1 MHPIYANLVSGKD
14 KLKEKTFTHWI
25 ERIFETQE
33 HEIDCRQLQNY
44 LPSFIEAELGEIPLA
59 HTAVL
64 AAHLHQC
71 PDCREVY
78 DGLGFIMRL
87 ELDATATSPSS
98 TAEEDERMP
107 IGD

>member
-33 HEIDCRQLQNY
+33 NEIDCKQLQNY
-44 LPSFIEAELGEIPLA
+44 LPSFIEAELEEIPLS

-64 AAHLHQC
+64 VAHLRQC
-71 PDCREVY
+71 SDCREVY
-78 DGLGFIMRL
+78 DGLVFVMKL
-87 ELDATATSPSS
+87 ELDADLSSS
-98 TAEEDERMP
+98 TAEEGERMP